1 MNSFGKNATQ
11 LAKYPCD
18 VKVLVG
24 DIQNIRR
31 MLKFWWRDLHT
42 GRPGMFAE
50 SLREI
55 DQDLCSHLRRSVGN
69 AAIFQ
74 LSKNILVCAR

>member
-1 MNSFGKNATQ
+1 
-11 LAKYPCD
+11 
-18 VKVLVG
+18 
-24 DIQNIRR
+24 
-31 MLKFWWRDLHT
+31 
-42 GRPGMFAE
+42 MFAE

-55 DQDLCSHLRRSVGN
+55 DQDLCSHLGRLVGN